1 MPSDLASE
9 PSHPAM
15 QSVGEHPWEADTL
28 FPESPDRDSYG
39 FVVGRRP
46 RICSRD
52 ELIQRCSRV
61 QVPDIRLVWTPEA
74 PRLLPMTEVPML
86 QPAMDARFRSA
97 IRLSVFNVA
106 AGLLMAFLVTRSGES
121 ARVWPLWAVFFLVP
135 AVRSLADTVDA
146 RRAFQRRRQQAPPWP
161 PDRVAR
167 FAVWISSRRTRATQA
182 LVLGIVLVA
191 VCQLA
196 RGLGPSVMA
205 AGLVKDAVRHG
216 QVWRLFTAG
225 LLHAG
230 IWHLA
235 GNMAALL
242 ALGRMVEILAHW
254 SRLAIVFLVSIL
266 AGNLFSLV
274 LLPRTTSIG
283 ASGGL
288 MGLLGF
294 LLVLGIRL
302 SRGLPPRFLRSL
314 IGGALWVAATG
325 IIAYALIDNAAHLG
339 GLLAGIGLG
348 LALVPRGGVLPL
360 SAGPQLARAGFA
372 AMAGLALVAVACV
385 VVILTTASP

>member
-1 MPSDLASE
+1 
-9 PSHPAM
+9 
-15 QSVGEHPWEADTL
+15 
-28 FPESPDRDSYG
+28 
-39 FVVGRRP
+39 
-46 RICSRD
+46 
-52 ELIQRCSRV
+52 
-61 QVPDIRLVWTPEA
+61 
-74 PRLLPMTEVPML
+74 
-86 QPAMDARFRSA
+86 
-97 IRLSVFNVA
+97 
-106 AGLLMAFLVTRSGES
+106 
-121 ARVWPLWAVFFLVP
+121 
-135 AVRSLADTVDA
+135 
-146 RRAFQRRRQQAPPWP
+146 
-161 PDRVAR
+161 
-167 FAVWISSRRTRATQA
+167 
-182 LVLGIVLVA
+182 
-191 VCQLA
+191 
-196 RGLGPSVMA
+196 MA
-205 AGLVKDAVRHG
+205 AGPGGPLRGLDLFAPHSGHPGPRVGHRPGGSLSAGARPGPVKDAVRHG